1 MPRGGPNIVL
11 DKSHRLRAIF
21 DRVTV
26 LYDTNPTFDDSLT
39 TMELDSRSERL
50 LFSVES
56 LFKAL
61 PRSFLFSFAL
71 QASLVEVTAPGR
83 NQVYFQSAE

>member
-1 MPRGGPNIVL
+1 
-11 DKSHRLRAIF
+11 
-21 DRVTV
+21 
-26 LYDTNPTFDDSLT
+26 
-39 TMELDSRSERL
+39 MELHSRSERL